1 MRNQTEKEKQY
12 SKQYREKNRDI
23 LIEKSR
29 KWRKENPEK
38 SKQCIKNW
46 MEKNIEKYKKTQKEY
61 REKHREKLNQNL
73 KIYHQNNMER
83 EKEYRK
89 KNREKLLK
97 TSKEHYKKNR
107 DCYIQYRLNYY
118 PYRKILNSESKCEL
132 CDTNRDL
139 MVHHIDK
146 NHQND
151 ERNNLKIVCRGCHAK
166 IHIKDLSYVQGRLI
180 SPITL
185 LCVTA
190 K

>member
-73 KIYHQNNMER
+73 KIYHQN
-83 EKEYRK
+83 
-89 KNREKLLK
+89 
-97 TSKEHYKKNR
+97 
-107 DCYIQYRLNYY
+107 
-118 PYRKILNSESKCEL
+118 
-132 CDTNRDL
+132 
-139 MVHHIDK
+139 
-146 NHQND
+146 D